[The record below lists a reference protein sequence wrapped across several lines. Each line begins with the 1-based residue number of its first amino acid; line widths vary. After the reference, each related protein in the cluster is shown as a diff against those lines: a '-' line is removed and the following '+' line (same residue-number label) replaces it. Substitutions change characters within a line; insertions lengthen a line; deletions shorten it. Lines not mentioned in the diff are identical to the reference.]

1 VNNGRIRGV
10 AISALPEQLQDVT
23 SQALFSINTKNLS
36 KKLTTTLEICMRKTI
51 FFCLLFC
58 ICLSFVGCKKDGEIN
73 AAMNELSSFT
83 TALVQKVEA
92 QQGSIES
99 VDEAQRF
106 LDSKREEMAKK
117 LRVLKEARG
126 FQVSDETKKSMTE
139 SITKNVTNV
148 ASLQIKY
155 VGNAM
160 KNPNYKSKLE
170 KLIKDYQSM
179 ITG

>member
-1 VNNGRIRGV
+1 
-10 AISALPEQLQDVT
+10 
-23 SQALFSINTKNLS
+23 
-36 KKLTTTLEICMRKTI
+36 MRKTTL
-51 FFCLLFC
+51 FCLLLG
-58 ICLSFVGCKKDGEIN
+58 ISLTVVGCKKDGEIN
-73 AAMNELSSFT
+73 AAMNDLSSFT
-83 TALVQKVEA
+83 TELVQKVDA
-92 QQGSIES
+92 RQGSIES

-106 LDSKREEMAKK
+106 LDSKRQEIADK

-126 FQVSDETKKSMTE
+126 FQVSDETKKSLTD

-155 VGNAM
+155 VANSM

-170 KLIKDYQSM
+170 KLIKDYQTM

>member
-1 VNNGRIRGV
+1 
-10 AISALPEQLQDVT
+10 
-23 SQALFSINTKNLS
+23 
-36 KKLTTTLEICMRKTI
+36 
-51 FFCLLFC
+51 
-58 ICLSFVGCKKDGEIN
+58 
-73 AAMNELSSFT
+73 MNELSSFT

-170 KLIKDYQSM
+170 KLIKDYQNM